1 MKVKKPKQK
10 IKEDHLPEILVE
22 MGKDLNVLK
31 LAIEKKDKHLSQYNE
46 ILKATKL
53 EYQKLYSK
61 NKELTEENKTNT

>member
-1 MKVKKPKQK
+1 
-10 IKEDHLPEILVE
+10 